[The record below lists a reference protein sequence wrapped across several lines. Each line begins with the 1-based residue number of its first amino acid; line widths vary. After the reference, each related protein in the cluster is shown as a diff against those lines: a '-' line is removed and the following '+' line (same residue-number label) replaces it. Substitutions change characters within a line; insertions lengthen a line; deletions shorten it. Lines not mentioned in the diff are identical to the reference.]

1 MYAIAQKEGNG
12 LDKAVEEAKYR
23 MSRYGVSPTMMVIPP
38 CATRDSNLPIPAP
51 PGWRALLS

>member
-23 MSRYGVSPTMMVIPP
+23 MVSL
-38 CATRDSNLPIPAP
+38 RDPRCNLNL
-51 PGWRALLS
+51 ALLATASYLCLSAVARSPATA